1 MALIIG
7 IGILLIIVLIVT
19 VYRSKQANNI
29 SGTTSS
35 WREDNADGS
44 FSIYDK
50 QGVSTVV
57 KIYEGGE
64 RYIDGHR
71 CSTADD
77 MARWY
82 VKKGFGEGLERR
94 LLEIE
99 NELRNLNTD
108 AGDSLFHECNER
120 YDIYRSLCMEI
131 GMYNWFIGDH
141 TRFIPTK
148 EQIELEEA
156 RKESVA
162 TLYQKWQK
170 RMRENRVIIDY
181 LERAPRKHSSK
192 NALISDLS
200 GSDEQN
206 KKTIQNAYRRLL
218 KAGILGEK
226 NDNGTIE
233 TRIIV
238 RRSNAATK
246 LPTLPP
252 STYQADIYANI
263 RRNDIYKV
271 DYTVGPPE
279 EIDRINNTCCFTS
292 KSSGKKYATS
302 LERCSCPAFC
312 KGYACKHMLALA
324 LSLGYFDRSSV
335 TR

>member
-1 MALIIG
+1 MIMKGYGKNTFRG
-7 IGILLIIVLIVT
+7 IG
-19 VYRSKQANNI
+19 
-29 SGTTSS
+29 
-35 WREDNADGS
+35 
-44 FSIYDK
+44 
-50 QGVSTVV
+50 
-57 KIYEGGE
+57 
-64 RYIDGHR
+64 
-71 CSTADD
+71 
-77 MARWY
+77 
-82 VKKGFGEGLERR
+82 
-94 LLEIE
+94 
-99 NELRNLNTD
+99 
-108 AGDSLFHECNER
+108 
-120 YDIYRSLCMEI
+120 
-131 GMYNWFIGDH
+131 H

-148 EQIELEEA
+148 EQREVEEA
-156 RKESVA
+156 RKELVA
-162 TLYQKWQK
+162 ALYQEWQK

-181 LERAPRKHSSK
+181 LERAPHKHSPK

-226 NDNGTIE
+226 NNDNGTIE

-263 RRNDIYKV
+263 CRNDIYKV

-312 KGYACKHMLALA
+312 KGCL
-324 LSLGYFDRSSV
+324 
-335 TR
+335 

>member
-29 SGTTSS
+29 SGTNSS

-57 KIYEGGE
+57 KTYEGGE

-108 AGDSLFHECNER
+108 AGDSLFHEWNER

-148 EQIELEEA
+148 EQREAEEA
-156 RKESVA
+156 RKDLVA
-162 TLYQKWQK
+162 ALYQEWQK
-170 RMRENRVIIDY
+170 RMQENRVIIDY
-181 LERAPRKHSSK
+181 LEKAPRKHSPK

-226 NDNGTIE
+226 NNDNGTIE

-252 STYQADIYANI
+252 STYQADIYAVSA
-263 RRNDIYKV
+263 RL
-271 DYTVGPPE
+271 
-279 EIDRINNTCCFTS
+279 DRPKT
-292 KSSGKKYATS
+292 
-302 LERCSCPAFC
+302 
-312 KGYACKHMLALA
+312 AL
-324 LSLGYFDRSSV
+324 LD
-335 TR
+335 

>member
-1 MALIIG
+1 
-7 IGILLIIVLIVT
+7 
-19 VYRSKQANNI
+19 
-29 SGTTSS
+29 
-35 WREDNADGS
+35 
-44 FSIYDK
+44 
-50 QGVSTVV
+50 
-57 KIYEGGE
+57 
-64 RYIDGHR
+64 
-71 CSTADD
+71 
-77 MARWY
+77 
-82 VKKGFGEGLERR
+82 
-94 LLEIE
+94 
-99 NELRNLNTD
+99 
-108 AGDSLFHECNER
+108 
-120 YDIYRSLCMEI
+120 
-131 GMYNWFIGDH
+131 MYNWFIGDH

-156 RKESVA
+156 RKKSVA

-292 KSSGKKYATS
+292 KSSGKNMQHLWNAVHVP
-302 LERCSCPAFC
+302 RFVRD
-312 KGYACKHMLALA
+312 MLVSICWRWPCLLA
-324 LSLGYFDRSSV
+324 ILIVPL
-335 TR
+335 